1 MYTVSRMPRL
11 VAGEHTLM
19 QLPQLLEK
27 QGHHEILLCTGASS
41 LQKSGHLQALES
53 ACEHRGIT
61 LHIRSVSG
69 EPSPEI
75 VDEMTSAYWDAHIS
89 AVVAI
94 GGGSV
99 IDAAKAAAAMIAESR
114 SSQSLCAVTD
124 YLEGVGTKEPSGLR
138 LPLFAVPTTAGTG
151 SEATKNAVISRLGE
165 QGFKKSLRHDAFVPD
180 AAILDGELAMS
191 TPAAV
196 TAASGLDAVTQLL
209 EAYVSKKASDFTDMV
224 CREGLHHA
232 GVVLG
237 GLVDGSGDAHMRTR
251 MAYAAYLSGVA
262 LANAG
267 LGVVHGAAS
276 VLGAMHEIPHG
287 VVCGTLLFEASRR
300 VIEKLDGSS
309 AAYGKYGMAGYLLT
323 GTEQSPFLPEKGH
336 ELLLGYLE
344 HAQHQ
349 FGMQSLG
356 DYGFTG
362 DQLKTAAAKTGLKET
377 PADLNSEEIEALLGS
392 RLQ

>member
-1 MYTVSRMPRL
+1 MPRL
-11 VAGEHTLM
+11 IVGERTLA
-19 QLPQLLEK
+19 QLPELLEK

-41 LQKSGHLQALES
+41 LREGGHLQKLET

-69 EPSPEI
+69 EPTPEI
-75 VDEMTSAYWDAHIS
+75 VDEMTSSYWDAHIS

-114 SSQSLCAVTD
+114 SSQSPCGITD
-124 YLEGVGTKEPSGLR
+124 YLEGVGTREPAGLR
-138 LPLFAVPTTAGTG
+138 LPLFVVPTTAGTG

-165 QGFKKSLRHDAFVPD
+165 QGFKKSLRHDAYIPD

-191 TPAAV
+191 TPPAV

-209 EAYVSKKASDFTDMV
+209 EAFVSKKASDFTDMV

-232 GVVLG
+232 GAVLRD
-237 GLVDGSGDAHMRTR
+237 LVEGSSDAHMRTR

-300 VIEKLDGSS
+300 VIEKLDGTS
-309 AAYGKYGMAGYLLT
+309 AAYEKYGMAGYLLT
-323 GTEQSPFLPEKGH
+323 HTEPLPFIPEKGH
-336 ELLLGYLE
+336 DLLLEYLE
-344 HAQHQ
+344 TAQNQ
-349 FGMQSLG
+349 FGIQSLG
-356 DYGFTG
+356 EYGFTEAE
-362 DQLKTAAAKTGLKET
+362 LKSAAVKTGLKET
-377 PADLNSEEIEALLGS
+377 PADLNPEAIEALLGS